1 MRTAGTSRQ
10 SALALTG
17 IYQKERFC
25 LKDFFKTSS
34 FKVLAIAV
42 VVLLGLIIYTA
53 TAGGSLLASLLGFV
67 TSPMQ
72 SVSTQATGAVTEFV
86 DLDALSRDELK
97 SMIDSLTQENAQ
109 LRDQLVD
116 YENTLQENEQLKVQ
130 LEITE
135 EEPENTLRAAT
146 VIGRDPNDV
155 FYGFSIDQGT
165 LNGVE
170 EGDPVITQSGL
181 VGIVSQAYATT
192 SKVTTLLSED
202 VKVSAVDSACGESGV
217 IASDIASASSGLLRL
232 EYLPSDTQAQV
243 GDIITTSGAGSAY
256 PADLIIG
263 RVESVQKSE
272 SDISQYAVVR
282 PYEDLT
288 SVQEVFVI
296 IDFPGAGEG
305 EDYLAQADPEGTE
318 DAE

>member
-1 MRTAGTSRQ
+1 M
-10 SALALTG
+10 
-17 IYQKERFC
+17 
-25 LKDFFKTSS
+25 KDFFKTSS
-34 FKVLAIAV
+34 FRVLLIAV

-53 TAGGSLLASLLGFV
+53 TAGGSFLASLLGFV
-67 TSPMQ
+67 SSPMQ
-72 SVSTQATGAVTEFV
+72 SIATDVTGNVTEFL
-86 DLDALSRDELK
+86 DLDGYSKDELK
-97 SMIDSLTQENAQ
+97 ELVGVLQEEKAQ
-109 LRDQLVD
+109 LEDQLVD
-116 YENTLQENEQLKVQ
+116 YETLKQENDQLKTQ
-130 LEITE
+130 LGLEE
-135 EEPENTLRAAT
+135 EEPENQLRAAS

-170 EGDPVITQSGL
+170 AGDPVITQNGL

-256 PADLIIG
+256 PADIIIG

>member
-1 MRTAGTSRQ
+1 M
-10 SALALTG
+10 
-17 IYQKERFC
+17 
-25 LKDFFKTSS
+25 KDFFKTSS

-97 SMIDSLTQENAQ
+97 SMIDSLTEEKAQ
-109 LRDQLVD
+109 LEDQLVD
-116 YENTLQENEQLKVQ
+116 YETLKQENDQLKTQ
-130 LEITE
+130 LGLEE
-135 EEPENTLRAAT
+135 EEPENELRAAS

>member
-170 EGDPVITQSGL
+170 AGDPVITQSGL